1 MLVVGAGPTGLVLA
15 SELAMRGVPVEIV
28 ERQAAPSGQSR
39 GGGVNARTGEVLA
52 MRGLYAAMRARSLP
66 REGGVG
72 HFAGLPVE
80 LDHRPWRS
88 RHPGMMIPQDRME
101 AVFEQHLA
109 GLGVRVR
116 RSTTVTGLVQ
126 DESGVRVAADGPH
139 GAVELA
145 ARWLVA
151 CDGGHST
158 VRSLTGTPFPGRA
171 GTTSA
176 VSADV
181 ALTAVSETV
190 PQKVQHLSA
199 HTRTGCEA
207 WMLTHPLGDGVYRI
221 VFGSPEQRLHDRRA
235 PVDDDEIARALTA
248 VHGPETVLGHV
259 LWATRF
265 SDATRQVEHYRVGSV
280 LFAGDAAHIHP
291 PSGGQGLNL
300 GVQDAMNL
308 GWKLA
313 AACAGRAPEGL
324 IDSYHDERHPVG
336 ARVIETAR
344 AQMVIMAPAPDAAEA
359 RALREIVLDMARLPD
374 GNRYLTGRM
383 SGLDLRYDLAADGAE
398 HPLVGSRMPDLDL
411 VTDAGPTTV
420 FELLRSGNGLLLE
433 LGGRSAAGALPVG
446 VEHVAARVTG
456 DGVDAERVLVRP
468 DGYVAWCGAA
478 ADDPA
483 RALDRWFATAVSGPG
498 AYLR

>member
-1 MLVVGAGPTGLVLA
+1 MDSVLVVGAGPTGLVLA
-15 SELAMRGVPVEIV
+15 GELAMRGVPVEVV
-28 ERQAAPSGQSR
+28 EQQPAPSGQSR
-39 GGGVNARTGEVLA
+39 GGGVNARTSEVLA
-52 MRGLYAAMRARSLP
+52 MRGLYDAMRARSLS
-66 REGGVG
+66 REGSVG

-101 AVFEQHLA
+101 AVFEEHLA

-116 RSTTVTGLVQ
+116 RSTTVAGIDTDAAGA
-126 DESGVRVAADGPH
+126 RVTADGPD
-139 GAVELA
+139 GPVELT

-158 VRSLTGTPFPGRA
+158 VRSLTGTPFPGRP
-171 GTTSA
+171 GTMSA

-181 ALTAVSETV
+181 ELTAVSETV

-199 HTRTGCEA
+199 HTRSGGDA
-207 WMLTHPLGDGVYRI
+207 WMMTHPLGDGVYRI
-221 VFGSPEQRLHDRRA
+221 VFSSPEQHRRDRRS
-235 PVDDDEIARALTA
+235 PVGDDEIARALTA
-248 VHGPETVLGHV
+248 VHGPGTVLGRV

-265 SDATRQVEHYRVGSV
+265 SDATRQVEHYRAGPV

-291 PSGGQGLNL
+291 PPGGQGLNL

-313 AACAGRAPEGL
+313 AVCAGTAPDGL

-336 ARVIETAR
+336 ARVIQTAR
-344 AQMVIMAPAPDAAEA
+344 AQMVIMTPPDDAAEV

-383 SGLDLRYDLAADGAE
+383 SGLDLHYDLGSD
-398 HPLVGSRMPDLDL
+398 HPLVGGRMPDLDL
-411 VTDAGPTTV
+411 VIDAGPTTV
-420 FELLRSGNGLLLE
+420 FELLRTGNGLLLD
-433 LGGRSAAGALPVG
+433 LGAGSAPVAVPAGVDQ
-446 VEHVAARVTG
+446 VAAQVTG
-456 DGVDAERVLVRP
+456 AGVDAERVLVRP

-478 ADDPA
+478 SDDPA
-483 RALDRWFATAVSGPG
+483 PALARWFAVPVSS
-498 AYLR
+498 